1 MDAAAVYLKSVSK
14 VPDTNKVVVLILVHA
29 IEFCNS
35 YLTLLGLA
43 HRTTVVFE
51 GVQKQFS
58 HLTCTMGIL
67 YKSLLAG
74 PKGCPTGFWRSR
86 EQCTARFAPVSSLH
100 TDEIQNEC
108 IKSCVIYEID

>member
-1 MDAAAVYLKSVSK
+1 MGIRNNRVPLQKSKTAWSGYQVSDVCCKLDAAAVYLKSVSK

-74 PKGCPTGFWRSR
+74 PKGCPTGF
-86 EQCTARFAPVSSLH
+86 
-100 TDEIQNEC
+100 
-108 IKSCVIYEID
+108 